1 MSLRQQAFK
10 GIMWNLTDNLSV
22 QVIQFVTSI
31 YMARILSP
39 SDYGLMGMLLI
50 FTALS
55 DAIMNGGFSTAL
67 IRKTDRTDTDA
78 ATAFYFNIVVGLML
92 YGCLFLSAPAIAA
105 FYKVP
110 LLQDLVKVAAIPFV
124 VNAFFLVQRTY
135 LTIRMD
141 FKTQAKI
148 SVVSAL
154 AKGGTGIGMAYAG
167 YGVWAIAWSGV
178 AGAVVSCILY
188 WWHSVWKLRLCFSW
202 RSFRELF
209 GFGSK
214 LMLSGVL
221 DVLGNNL
228 FTLIIG
234 KKFAASS
241 LGYYTRAYGY
251 AYLPVGVLSGVLSR
265 VTLPMLSRIQN
276 DDERLAKVYQQM
288 LNLAAFVTFPLMTG
302 LALLARPLIVL
313 MITDK
318 WLPCVEYLQILCFAF
333 MLYPIHALNLNLLQV
348 KGRSDLFL
356 RLEVIK
362 KVLMLA
368 LLLIALPFGIRAI
381 CISGVIASLLAWI
394 LNTYYTGKLI
404 KVGFFKQVRGML
416 PIGGYTLCMGVCIM
430 LVNTYIRT
438 DYGQLLIGI
447 VVGISSFLLTALCSR
462 SKELRYIILGLK
474 NNHSFK

>member
-1 MSLRQQAFK
+1 MSFRQQAFK
-10 GIMWNLTDNLSV
+10 GILWNLADNFSV
-22 QVIQFVTSI
+22 QIIQFVTGV
-31 YMARILSP
+31 YMARLLSP

-55 DAIMNGGFSTAL
+55 DAILNGGLSTAL

-78 ATAFYFNIVVGLML
+78 ATAFYFNIGVGFML
-92 YGCLFLSAPAIAA
+92 YGGLFLSAPSIAA
-105 FYKVP
+105 FYKVS
-110 LLQDLVKVAAIPFV
+110 LLQDLIKVAAIPFV

-178 AGAVVSCILY
+178 AGAVVSCMLY
-188 WWHSVWKLRLCFSW
+188 WWHSVWKLRFCFSW

-251 AYLPVGVLSGVLSR
+251 ASLPPTVLTGVLSR
-265 VTLPMLSRIQN
+265 VTLPMLSQIQ
-276 DDERLAKVYQQM
+276 DDNGRLAKVYRQM
-288 LNLAAFVTFPLMTG
+288 LRLAAFIVFPLMTG
-302 LALLARPLIVL
+302 IALLARPLIVL
-313 MITDK
+313 MITEK
-318 WLPCVEYLQILCFAF
+318 WLPCVEYMQLLCFAF

-356 RLEVIK
+356 RLEIIK
-362 KVLMLA
+362 KGLMLG
-368 LLLIALPFGIRAI
+368 LLLVALPFGIRAI
-381 CISGVIASLLAWI
+381 CIGGIVSSFLAWI

-404 KVGFFKQVRGML
+404 RVGFWKQMKDVL
-416 PIGGYTLCMGVCIM
+416 PVMGYTAVMGIAVYFVRI
-430 LVNTYIRT
+430 NTGSDVT
-438 DYGQLLIGI
+438 GLLWGTLAGI
-447 VVGISSFLLTALCSR
+447 VS
-462 SKELRYIILGLK
+462 YIIVTFGFRAKEMRYLMNIIK
-474 NNHSFK
+474 SHHPD

>member
-1 MSLRQQAFK
+1 MSLQQQAAK
-10 GIMWNLTDNLSV
+10 GFFWNLADNFAV
-22 QVIQFVTSI
+22 QLIQFATGV

-39 SDYGLMGMLLI
+39 GDYGLMGMLLI

-55 DAIMNGGFSTAL
+55 DAIVNGGFSTAL

-92 YGCLFLSAPAIAA
+92 YGVLFLSAPAIAA
-105 FYKVP
+105 FYKAP
-110 LLQDLVKVAAIPFV
+110 LLKDLVKVAAIPFV

-154 AKGGTGIGMAYAG
+154 AKGGAGIGMAYAG

-178 AGAVVSCILY
+178 AGAVVSCAMY
-188 WWHSVWKLRLCFSW
+188 WWHSVWRWQWTFSW

-234 KKFAASS
+234 KKFAASG

-251 AYLPVGVLSGVLSR
+251 SSLPPTVFTGVLSR
-265 VTLPMLSRIQN
+265 VTLPVLSRIQD
-276 DDERLAKVYQQM
+276 DDERLARVYRQM
-288 LNLAAFVTFPLMTG
+288 LRLSAFVVFPLMTG
-302 LALLARPLIVL
+302 VALLARPLIVL

-318 WLPCVEYLQILCFAF
+318 WLPCVEYMRLLCFAF
-333 MLYPIHALNLNLLQV
+333 MLYPIHALNLSLLQV
-348 KGRSDLFL
+348 KGRSDWFL
-356 RLEVIK
+356 RLEIIK
-362 KVLMLA
+362 KGLMLA
-368 LLLIALPFGIRAI
+368 LLVVAIPFGIRGI
-381 CISGVIASLLAWI
+381 CVGGVVSSALAWM

-404 KVGFFKQVRGML
+404 RVGFWRQVADLL
-416 PIGGYTLCMGVCIM
+416 PVTGYTAVMGVCVY
-430 LVNTYIRT
+430 LVRISKGSDVAELSWGALAGIASYLAVTLACRAMEWREV
-438 DYGQLLIGI
+438 GKLLSQG
-447 VVGISSFLLTALCSR
+447 
-462 SKELRYIILGLK
+462 KLR
-474 NNHSFK
+474 

>member
-10 GIMWNLTDNLSV
+10 GVLWNLTDNLSV
-22 QVIQFVTSI
+22 QVIQFVTGI

-50 FTALS
+50 FTVLS

-92 YGCLFLSAPAIAA
+92 YGGLFLLAPSIAA
-105 FYKVP
+105 FYKAP
-110 LLQDLVKVAAIPFV
+110 LLQDLIKVAAIPFV

-178 AGAVVSCILY
+178 AGAVVSCMLY
-188 WWHSVWKLRLCFSW
+188 WWRSVWKLRFCFSW

-214 LMLSGVL
+214 LMLSSVL

-251 AYLPVGVLSGVLSR
+251 SSLPPTVLTGVFSR
-265 VTLPMLSRIQN
+265 VTLPMLSRMQN
-276 DDERLAKVYQQM
+276 DDERLAKVYRQM
-288 LNLAAFVTFPLMTG
+288 LRLSAFVVFPLMVG

-313 MITDK
+313 MITEK
-318 WLPCVEYLQILCFAF
+318 WLPCVEYMQLLCFAF

-356 RLEVIK
+356 RLEIIK
-362 KVLMLA
+362 KGLMLG
-368 LLLIALPFGIRAI
+368 LLLVALPFGIRAI
-381 CISGVIASLLAWI
+381 CIGGVVSSFLAWI

-404 KVGFFKQVRGML
+404 KIGFWSQVKDVL
-416 PIGGYTLCMGVCIM
+416 PVMGYTVAMGVCVYFVRIH
-430 LVNTYIRT
+430 VGS
-438 DYGQLLIGI
+438 DVGKLLWGILSGI
-447 VVGISSFLLTALCSR
+447 VSYIAVSFGCRAEEIKYLMN
-462 SKELRYIILGLK
+462 LK
-474 NNHSFK
+474 NA

>member
-1 MSLRQQAFK
+1 MSLRQQAAK
-10 GIMWNLTDNLSV
+10 GFFWNLADNFAV
-22 QVIQFVTSI
+22 QLIQFATGV

-39 SDYGLMGMLLI
+39 DDYGLMGMLLL

-78 ATAFYFNIVVGLML
+78 ATAFCFNIGMGLLL
-92 YGCLFLSAPAIAA
+92 YGILFAAAPAIAM
-105 FYKVP
+105 FYAAP
-110 LLQDLVKVAAIPFV
+110 LLEDLVKVAAIPFV

-141 FKTQAKI
+141 FKRQARI
-148 SVVSAL
+148 SIVAAL
-154 AKGGTGIGMAYAG
+154 VKGATGIGMAYGG

-178 AGAVVSCILY
+178 AGAVTSCLLY
-188 WWHSVWKLRLCFSW
+188 GWHSVWKPRLRFSR

-214 LMLSGVL
+214 LMLSGIL

-234 KKFAASS
+234 KTFAASA
-241 LGYYTRAYGY
+241 LGYYTRANGY
-251 AYLPVGVLSGVLSR
+251 ASLPPTVLTGVLSR
-265 VTLPMLSRIQN
+265 VTLPLLSQIQDDN
-276 DDERLAKVYQQM
+276 DRLGHAYRR
-288 LNLAAFVTFPLMTG
+288 LLRGSAFVVFPLMTG
-302 LALLARPLIVL
+302 LALLARPIIVL

-318 WLPCVEYLQILCFAF
+318 WLPCVEYMRLLCFAF

-348 KGRSDLFL
+348 KGRSDWFL

-362 KVLMLA
+362 KGMMLA
-368 LLLIALPFGIRAI
+368 LLIAAIPFGVRGI
-381 CISGVIASLLAWI
+381 CIGGIISSVLAWV

-404 KVGFFKQVRGML
+404 RVGFWRQVADLL
-416 PIGGYTLCMGVCIM
+416 PVMGYTAVMGVCVYFVRDLAGSDAAELLWGTLAGVASYLAVTLACRAREWREVAKM
-430 LVNTYIRT
+430 LR
-438 DYGQLLIGI
+438 
-447 VVGISSFLLTALCSR
+447 R
-462 SKELRYIILGLK
+462 E
-474 NNHSFK
+474 

>member
-1 MSLRQQAFK
+1 MSLRRQALR
-10 GIMWNLTDNLSV
+10 GILWNLTDNFAV
-22 QVIQFVTSI
+22 QVIQFVTGV

-39 SDYGLMGMLLI
+39 SDYGLMGMLLV

-55 DAIMNGGFSTAL
+55 DAILNGGLSTAL

-78 ATAFYFNIVVGLML
+78 ATAFYFNIGVGLLL
-92 YGCLFLSAPAIAA
+92 YGILFISSPAIAS

-110 LLQDLVKVAAIPFV
+110 VLEDLVKVAAVPFV

-141 FKTQAKI
+141 FKRQAKI

-154 AKGGTGIGMAYAG
+154 VKGGTGIAMAVAG
-167 YGVWAIAWSGV
+167 CGVWAIAWSGV
-178 AGAVVSCILY
+178 VGAAVSCLLY
-188 WWHSVWKLRLCFSW
+188 WRRSVWRLQFRFSL

-234 KKFAASS
+234 KKFAASG

-251 AYLPVGVLSGVLSR
+251 SSLLPTVLTGVLSR
-265 VTLPMLSRIQN
+265 VTLPMLSQMQD
-276 DDERLAKVYQQM
+276 DDERLARVYRQM
-288 LNLAAFVTFPLMTG
+288 LRLSAFVVFPLMTG
-302 LALLARPLIVL
+302 MALLARPLIVL

-318 WLPCVEYLQILCFAF
+318 WLPSVEYMQLLCFAF

-362 KVLMLA
+362 KGLMLG
-368 LLLIALPFGIRAI
+368 LLLAALPFGIRAI
-381 CISGVIASLLAWI
+381 CLGGIVSSFLAWI

-404 KVGFFKQVRGML
+404 RVGFWRQVRDVL
-416 PIGGYTLCMGVCIM
+416 PVMGYTAVMGVC
-430 LVNTYIRT
+430 VYFARENAGS
-438 DYGQLLIGI
+438 DAAELLWGTLAGI
-447 VVGISSFLLTALCSR
+447 ISYAVVAFGFRANEWTFLLRL
-462 SKELRYIILGLK
+462 LRTR
-474 NNHSFK
+474 

>member
-10 GIMWNLTDNLSV
+10 GIMWNLTDNLAV

-67 IRKTDRTDTDA
+67 IRKIDRTDTDA

-92 YGCLFLSAPAIAA
+92 YGGLFLLAPSIAA
-105 FYKVP
+105 FYKIP
-110 LLQDLVKVAAIPFV
+110 LLQDLIKVAAIPFV

-141 FKTQAKI
+141 FKTQSKI

-265 VTLPMLSRIQN
+265 VTLPMLSRIQE

-381 CISGVIASLLAWI
+381 CISGVIASLLALI

-416 PIGGYTLCMGVCIM
+416 PIGGYTLVMSICM
-430 LVNTYIRT
+430 YIT
-438 DYGQLLIGI
+438 LQMVKGLNNELLWGTI
-447 VVGISSFLLTALCSR
+447 VGAISFLVSIFCFQAKEWLFIVKILH
-462 SKELRYIILGLK
+462 SKLSK
-474 NNHSFK
+474 

>member
-1 MSLRQQAFK
+1 MSLRQQALK
-10 GIMWNLTDNLSV
+10 GIFWNLTDNFSV
-22 QVIQFVTSI
+22 QIIQFVTGV

-50 FTALS
+50 FTSLS
-55 DAIMNGGFSTAL
+55 DAILNGGLSTAL
-67 IRKTDRTDTDA
+67 IRKTDRTDMDA
-78 ATAFYFNIVVGLML
+78 ATAFYFNIGVGLLL
-92 YGCLFLSAPAIAA
+92 YCILLVSAPAIAS
-105 FYKVP
+105 FYKAP
-110 LLQDLVKVAAIPFV
+110 ILEDLAKVAAIPFV

-148 SVVSAL
+148 SVASAL

-178 AGAVVSCILY
+178 VGAIVSCMLY
-188 WWHSVWKLRLCFSW
+188 WWHSVWKLRFCFSLH
-202 RSFRELF
+202 SFRELF

-214 LMLSGVL
+214 LMLSGIL

-251 AYLPVGVLSGVLSR
+251 ASLPPTVLTGVLSR
-265 VTLPMLSRIQN
+265 ITLPMLSQIQN
-276 DDERLAKVYQQM
+276 DNERLAKVYRQM
-288 LNLAAFVTFPLMTG
+288 LRLAAFIVFPLMIG
-302 LALLARPLIVL
+302 IALLARPLIVL

-318 WLPCVEYLQILCFAF
+318 WLPCVEYMQLLCFAF

-362 KVLMLA
+362 KGLMLG
-368 LLLIALPFGIRAI
+368 LLFVALPFGIRAI
-381 CISGVIASLLAWI
+381 CIGGIVSSFLAWI

-404 KVGFFKQVRGML
+404 RVGFWKQVMDVL
-416 PIGGYTLCMGVCIM
+416 PVMGYTAVMGACVY
-430 LVNTYIRT
+430 LVRINTES
-438 DYGQLLIGI
+438 DVAGLLWGTLAGI
-447 VVGISSFLLTALCSR
+447 VSYVTVAFICKA
-462 SKELRYIILGLK
+462 KELAFLSIVHQK
-474 NNHSFK
+474 

>member
-10 GIMWNLTDNLSV
+10 GIMWNLTDNLAV

-78 ATAFYFNIVVGLML
+78 ATAFYFNIVVGLAL
-92 YGCLFLSAPAIAA
+92 YGCLFLLAPAIAA

-110 LLQDLVKVAAIPFV
+110 LLQDLIKVAAIPFV

-178 AGAVVSCILY
+178 AGATISCILY
-188 WWHSVWKLRLCFSW
+188 WWHSVWKLRFCFSW

-251 AYLPVGVLSGVLSR
+251 ASLPPTVLTGVLSR
-265 VTLPMLSRIQN
+265 VTLPMLSQIQ
-276 DDERLAKVYQQM
+276 DDNGRLAKVYRQM
-288 LNLAAFVTFPLMTG
+288 LRLAAFIVFPLMTG
-302 LALLARPLIVL
+302 IALLARPLIVL
-313 MITDK
+313 MITEK
-318 WLPCVEYLQILCFAF
+318 WLPCVEYMQLLCFAF

-356 RLEVIK
+356 RLEIIK
-362 KVLMLA
+362 KGLMLG
-368 LLLIALPFGIRAI
+368 LLLVALPFGIRAI
-381 CISGVIASLLAWI
+381 CIGGIVSSFLAWI

-404 KVGFFKQVRGML
+404 RVGFWKQMKDVL
-416 PIGGYTLCMGVCIM
+416 PVMGYTAVMGIAVYFVRI
-430 LVNTYIRT
+430 NTGSDVT
-438 DYGQLLIGI
+438 GLLWGTLAGI
-447 VVGISSFLLTALCSR
+447 VS
-462 SKELRYIILGLK
+462 YIIVTFGFRAKEMRYLMNIIK
-474 NNHSFK
+474 SHHPD